1 MKVSLTFSSPRYLLM
16 LVAALQLQAEQSDP
30 LTFTNS
36 SGSEWSNSE
45 EKHLQTS
52 QRALSCLPYVSPIWG
67 FCKIKATLM
76 TDFTN
81 QTAVGTPNCVS
92 NMQLDCCMIELSI
105 VYYTS
110 EKNFKAGEVFI

>member
-1 MKVSLTFSSPRYLLM
+1 
-16 LVAALQLQAEQSDP
+16 
-30 LTFTNS
+30 
-36 SGSEWSNSE
+36 
-45 EKHLQTS
+45 
-52 QRALSCLPYVSPIWG
+52 
-67 FCKIKATLM
+67 M